1 MNKII
6 PLSLLL
12 ISLLFVACNDS
23 TSTTINTDLAQKLHL
38 NEYDSKTFSFS
49 YPEEYYISD
58 RRLTSA
64 DFEVKLLSNKKDITF
79 TINPNTGNSN
89 QIKYFYDD
97 SFWQK
102 SIIDLKQNWES
113 RFPNSNPN
121 IIFERVKMYG
131 KDFIKLNSELI
142 ISTNEFY
149 SINFIFIENKKL
161 STSTIGSSSKKDL
174 KKAIEDLDIIFKS
187 IYLKE

>member
-1 MNKII
+1 MRKIF
-6 PLSLLL
+6 L
-12 ISLLFVACNDS
+12 ITILFSFLACNNS
-23 TSTTINTDLAQKLHL
+23 TSKKINIDVAQEIQL
-38 NEYDSKTFSFS
+38 NEYDSKAFSFS

-64 DFEVKLLSNKKDITF
+64 DFEVKLLSYKKDITF
-79 TINPNTGNSN
+79 TINPNTENLN

-102 SIIDLKQNWES
+102 SIIDLKKYWES

-121 IIFERVKMYG
+121 IIFERVKMHG
-131 KDFIKLNSELI
+131 KDFIKLNTEVI

-149 SINFIFIENKKL
+149 SINFIFIENNKICA
-161 STSTIGSSSKKDL
+161 STIGASSKKDL
-174 KKAIEDLDIIFKS
+174 KEAIEDLDIIYES